1 MASRLLIIVPCYQE
15 QDILAQSF
23 NQLHT
28 YLQSLKELGI
38 LDDSSAIC
46 MVNDGSR
53 DRTWEI
59 IEDLVK
65 HHPHTRGIQL
75 SKNFGHQAAILAG
88 LQHYINEFDCYIT
101 IDADLQDDV
110 TAIRMMVERFQAGAA
125 IVYGVRNDRQSDSWF
140 KRTSAEG
147 FYRLMQ
153 KMGVPVIF
161 NHADFRLIDNRVLQE
176 LNQYQEVNLFLR
188 GIIPTI
194 GFQSDQV
201 FYKRLERQAGE
212 SKYPL
217 SKMLIF
223 AWNGI
228 TSFSTVPMRL
238 VLWFGIVNFMV
249 ALGIGLYALASLFF
263 SYTVPGWTSTILP
276 MVFFSGSNMVAIG
289 LIGEYIGKIYQE
301 IKGRPR
307 YIIDKHIE

>member
-65 HHPHTRGIQL
+65 NHPHTRGIQL

-101 IDADLQDDV
+101 IDADLQDDI